1 MGAMS
6 KVLFLIGWLFPFLI
20 VVAILLRWV
29 PKDEQR
35 ERNRKRRPF

>member
-1 MGAMS
+1 MGGMS
-6 KVLFLIGWLFPFLI
+6 RILFLIGWLFLLLI
-20 VVAILLRWV
+20 VVAILLRWG